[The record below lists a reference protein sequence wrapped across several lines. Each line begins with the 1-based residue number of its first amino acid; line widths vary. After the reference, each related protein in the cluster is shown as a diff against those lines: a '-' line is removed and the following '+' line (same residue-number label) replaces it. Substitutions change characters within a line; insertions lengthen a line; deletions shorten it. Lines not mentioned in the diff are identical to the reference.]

1 MTDRPRRPPTA
12 APLLAI
18 SLLFAA
24 SLLPGLVAP
33 AAAET
38 TGPAG
43 IDTFLRALGQ
53 VESGGRYTARN
64 ASTGAY
70 GKYQIIP
77 SSWRAWTRHYL
88 HDANAWPTPRNQEA
102 IARARVTDLY
112 RSFGRWNAVAHWWL
126 TGRALS
132 DPRSRTA
139 GARHYV
145 QTVMTVFA
153 RFDAGGGADPSVAP
167 DAAGASPGPVIVTY
181 DERSSLAT
189 YTGAWHEARHPGY
202 VGSTAM
208 YATAA
213 GASVVFPFVGRSI
226 AWFGP
231 VGPTRGAA
239 RVSIDGELLATIDLH
254 RPAFRP
260 SLGLFR
266 HAWTEAGRHWITI
279 EVVGTPGH
287 PNVTIDSFVVG
298 R

>member
-1 MTDRPRRPPTA
+1 MTDRPRRPPAA

-33 AAAET
+33 ASA
-38 TGPAG
+38 GPVAPSG

-64 ASTGAY
+64 ASSGAY
-70 GKYQIIP
+70 GKYQILP

-88 HDANAWPTPRNQEA
+88 HDATAWPTPHNQEA

-126 TGRALS
+126 TGRAIT
-132 DPRSRTA
+132 DPRSQTS

-145 QTVMTVFA
+145 QKVMTVYA
-153 RFDAGGGADPSVAP
+153 RFADGGEGDPAVAP
-167 DAAGASPGPVIVTY
+167 DAAAAVPEPVIVTY
-181 DERSSLAT
+181 DDRSSLTT
-189 YTGAWHEARHPGY
+189 YTGAWHEAGQRAY
-202 VGSTAM
+202 VGSTAT

-226 AWFGP
+226 AWLGP
-231 VGPTRGAA
+231 VGPTRGEA
-239 RVSIDGELLATIDLH
+239 RVSVDGEFVATIDLH

-260 SLGLFR
+260 SLPLFR
-266 HAWTEAGRHWITI
+266 HAWTEAGRHWIMV
-279 EVVGTPGH
+279 EVVGTAGH
-287 PNVTIDSFVVG
+287 PNVTIDAFVVG